1 MYNHNK
7 EQVAVSIEETE
18 DYCLIDSVDT
28 LCKVKIFNFQLKENT
43 NYFLLPTK
51 NVDEKNLSNV
61 LELYDQQENSNEKL
75 LKIELVC
82 ESKNE
87 ISIFYYYEKISKE

>member
-1 MYNHNK
+1 MYSHNK
-7 EQVAVSIEETE
+7 EDVAVSIEETE

-28 LCKVKIFNFQLKENT
+28 LCKVKIATFQLKENT

-61 LELYDQQENSNEKL
+61 LELYGQQENGNEKL
-75 LKIELVC
+75 LKIELVY

-87 ISIFYYYEKISKE
+87 ISIFYYFEKASKE

>member
-1 MYNHNK
+1 MYSHNK
-7 EQVAVSIEETE
+7 EDVAVSIEETE
-18 DYCLIDSVDT
+18 DYCLINSVDT

-51 NVDEKNLSNV
+51 NGDETNLSNV
-61 LELYDQQENSNEKL
+61 IELFVNQENSNEKL

-87 ISIFYYYEKISKE
+87 ISIFYYYEKTRRE